1 MGKVLWIY
9 RRCLSTWFVILEL
22 LWRHLPSVTSFMS
35 YYGLSRLSYYTFH
48 LPDSVCL
55 LNKLLKNHSEK
66 HFEHLNLLPLKAYI
80 ARQAGR
86 EREMSM
92 VLSNF
97 TVVVLSQKNLNLPPF
112 FSVSHTYCFLGTSDI
127 SFPFYEGKPVLF
139 SEQYGKGHLPV
150 FWCWLEGLIF
160 FLCLAWLGLSIDTL
174 ASSDLFTVLS
184 VTFLL
189 NLMLWNHFRVLCVI
203 WIKFS
208 EMCVCR
214 SWKFCFRKTFG
225 TSQLYWSFKCLKR
238 K

>member
-1 MGKVLWIY
+1 MEQVLHWVPPNSNHGSDNDIFMGKVLWIY

-112 FSVSHTYCFLGTSDI
+112 FSVSQTYCYLGTSDI

-139 SEQYGKGHLPV
+139 SEQYGKVFSFLVLIGRPNILPLSGMTWPFHRHTCI
-150 FWCWLEGLIF
+150 FWFVYCSISYISLEFDAMKPL
-160 FLCLAWLGLSIDTL
+160 
-174 ASSDLFTVLS
+174 
-184 VTFLL
+184 
-189 NLMLWNHFRVLCVI
+189 
-203 WIKFS
+203 
-208 EMCVCR
+208 
-214 SWKFCFRKTFG
+214 
-225 TSQLYWSFKCLKR
+225 
-238 K
+238 